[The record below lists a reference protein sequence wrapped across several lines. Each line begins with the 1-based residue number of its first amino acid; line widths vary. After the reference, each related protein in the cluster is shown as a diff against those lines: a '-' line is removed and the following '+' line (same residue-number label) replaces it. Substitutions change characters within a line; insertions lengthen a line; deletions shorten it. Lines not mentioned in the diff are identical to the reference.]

1 MNRGFYGKLVVKGR
15 IKALTGLHI
24 GAQRDISEI
33 GGIDNPVIKD
43 PHTGLPYIPGSSLKG
58 RLRAL
63 FEVFVNSQLTELK
76 KKYPGLSGYSPG
88 SCRPANRENC
98 GKFFN
103 KRINRG
109 WIHVCPDYSTAL
121 GCPVCRLFGASGN
134 ESNFPSRVIVR
145 DAFLTEEWENRWK
158 AGEDITEAKIEVG
171 IDRVTSQANPRT
183 NERVVAGAEFEFEII
198 YNVEDLDQWEDDVR
212 NLLTAMA
219 LLEDSY
225 LGGSGSR
232 GYGRV
237 EFELDSIELRTPEY
251 YTTGKEEKKV
261 SVEAEGREVSEI
273 LKDFEGLF
281 SEVKR
286 ALGAGNSEVSGRVP
300 ET

>member
-1 MNRGFYGKLVVKGR
+1 MNREFYGKIVIKGR
-15 IKALTGLHI
+15 IKAVTGLHI
-24 GAQRDISEI
+24 GSQRDISEI

-63 FEVFVNSQLTELK
+63 FEILVNSRLDELK
-76 KKYPGLSGYSPG
+76 RAYPTLSRYSPG
-88 SCRPANRENC
+88 SCRPTNQENC

-103 KRINRG
+103 KRVNKG
-109 WIHVCPDYSTAL
+109 WIHVCPDYNSAFT
-121 GCPVCRLFGASGN
+121 CPVCRLFGASGN

-145 DAFLTEEWENRWK
+145 DAFLSEEWVEKWK

-198 YNVEDLDQWEDDVR
+198 YNVEEPAHWEDDVR
-212 NLLTAMA
+212 NLLTAMV

-232 GYGRV
+232 GYGKV
-237 EFELDSIELRTPEY
+237 MFEFESVELRSADY
-251 YTTGKEEKKV
+251 YRTGNPKEIV
-261 SVEAEGREVSEI
+261 SVSVSGKPVAEI
-273 LKDFEGLF
+273 LTEFESLFEG
-281 SEVKR
+281 VKNR
-286 ALGAGNSEVSGRVP
+286 LGAR
-300 ET
+300 